1 MTNYDD
7 FLNQVDLTAAGPDE
21 FAEMVLKNIKLTPS
35 LTFAGGGLA
44 KILEVNDQVSR
55 YDLM

>member
-1 MTNYDD
+1 MLNYDD
-7 FLNQVDLTAAGPDE
+7 YLNQVNLNALTSGEHADT
-21 FAEMVLKNIKLTPS
+21 VLKYIKLTPS

-44 KILEVNDQVSR
+44 NVLQVNDTVSR

>member
-1 MTNYDD
+1 MLNYDD
-7 FLNQVDLTAAGPDE
+7 YLNQVNLNALTAGEHADT
-21 FAEMVLKNIKLTPS
+21 VLKYIKLTPS

-44 KILEVNDQVSR
+44 KILEVNDQINR